1 MYDEFI
7 GISLHVILSNRHSS
21 RNSEISDLLE
31 TRHMNIYITY
41 NIYVHKLTFNIG
53 IRITKYCAV

>member
-7 GISLHVILSNRHSS
+7 GISLHVILSNRHNS

-41 NIYVHKLTFNIG
+41 NVYIHKLTLYIQYRN
-53 IRITKYCAV
+53 KNY

>member
-7 GISLHVILSNRHSS
+7 GISLHVILSH
-21 RNSEISDLLE
+21 NSLNFEISDLLE

-41 NIYVHKLTFNIG
+41 NVYVHKLTFNIG

>member
-7 GISLHVILSNRHSS
+7 GISLHVILSHNS
-21 RNSEISDLLE
+21 RNFEISDLLE

-41 NIYVHKLTFNIG
+41 NVYVHKLTFNIG
-53 IRITKYCAV
+53 IRIIKHCAV

>member
-1 MYDEFI
+1 MCDEFI
-7 GISLHVILSNRHSS
+7 GISLHVILSNRYES

-41 NIYVHKLTFNIG
+41 MYISFNFVFNVEN
-53 IRITKYCAV
+53 KNY

>member
-7 GISLHVILSNRHSS
+7 GISLHVILSH
-21 RNSEISDLLE
+21 NSLNFEISDLLE

-41 NIYVHKLTFNIG
+41 NVYVHKLTLYIQYRN
-53 IRITKYCAV
+53 KNY

>member
-7 GISLHVILSNRHSS
+7 GISLHVILSH
-21 RNSEISDLLE
+21 NSLNFEISDLLE

-41 NIYVHKLTFNIG
+41 NVYVHKLTFNIG
-53 IRITKYCAV
+53 IRITKHRAV

>member
-7 GISLHVILSNRHSS
+7 GISLHVILSH
-21 RNSEISDLLE
+21 NSLNFEISDLLE

-41 NIYVHKLTFNIG
+41 NVYVHKLTFNIG
-53 IRITKYCAV
+53 IRIIKHCAV

>member
-7 GISLHVILSNRHSS
+7 GISLHVILSH
-21 RNSEISDLLE
+21 NSLNFEISDLLE

-41 NIYVHKLTFNIG
+41 NVYVHKLTFNIG
-53 IRITKYCAV
+53 IRITKHHAV